1 MLCPMTRCV
10 AIAFLPLGNGLRTVE
25 FPSAQEVIALL
36 LERLNREYSNV
47 TRDEE
52 RRSVFHGKSNQKVVS
67 S

>member
-10 AIAFLPLGNGLRTVE
+10 AIAFFPLGNGLCTVE

-52 RRSVFHGKSNQKVVS
+52 RRSVFH
-67 S
+67 